1 MSSGANRKTST
12 TNRQVII
19 DRLKKIRK
27 DYKIEENK
35 KKKKILITRERLN
48 EVFELIDKL

>member
-1 MSSGANRKTST
+1 MSVIGMSSGANRKTST

-19 DRLKKIRK
+19 EMLKKARR

-35 KKKKILITRERLN
+35 KREKILN

>member
-1 MSSGANRKTST
+1 MSVIGMSSGANRKPSI
-12 TNRQVII
+12 TNRQII
-19 DRLKKIRK
+19 IERLKKVRR

-35 KKKKILITRERLN
+35 KREKILN